1 MGSAMGIV
9 IFEIKTKNVE
19 YYETNENSLLA
30 YNCFCSLGLVVGM
43 YLRYMEYLEW
53 YKARGL
59 LTEYDN
65 LTSTGWY
72 KDLLTEQALV
82 LISPYPFLDQL
93 YWTEYN
99 DQFKVTFSYTWND
112 ILLSFSFLRI
122 YILIRYSLVASEF
135 MSPRSK
141 RICAING
148 CEANLMFAMKSIM
161 KKRPYLTITISL
173 AVTIIVFGYQLKIF
187 EGPLSR
193 ASN

>member
-1 MGSAMGIV
+1 MEFILCFFAVMGSAMGIV

-82 LISPYPFLDQL
+82 LISPYPFLD
-93 YWTEYN
+93 
-99 DQFKVTFSYTWND
+99 
-112 ILLSFSFLRI
+112 
-122 YILIRYSLVASEF
+122 
-135 MSPRSK
+135 
-141 RICAING
+141 
-148 CEANLMFAMKSIM
+148 
-161 KKRPYLTITISL
+161 
-173 AVTIIVFGYQLKIF
+173 
-187 EGPLSR
+187 
-193 ASN
+193 